1 MAHVQKFTRGNLNG
15 LSIHLDRKTDHH
27 SNEEIDP
34 TKTYLNI
41 DLCQKEGDTLSRL
54 NDRLKEVYC
63 MKRDDVKVGCSW
75 IVTLPK
81 NLKEQTESDQQAFFE
96 KTYAFLS
103 ERYGGEKNVL
113 SAQVHLD
120 ETTPHLHFVF
130 MPVVWDEKKQRE
142 KVSAKEV
149 LNRNDLQK
157 FHGELDTF
165 LKKELPTIY
174 KDGILNG
181 ETIELDSV
189 KEIKKYAKQIQE
201 KKDHLSKE
209 LELFSEPKKVFDQVE
224 KASKKSLFGDKVTLP
239 YSEFEKLKT
248 LSLSG
253 IKLNNQLNQV
263 SEASKNDLT
272 ALKKEVDLVEQE
284 KTDLKGQLQQ
294 ANQRAD
300 EATEK
305 VTYYLDTLENTLKTG
320 QKFKDQAIIYKSILK
335 DAKVPFQISEMEK
348 QGRLILSKVENGRMP
363 EDEQKAKKWISVLEQ
378 NKEAGTIPLNRLE
391 SILEVLKAFLEKLL
405 DKELKFSLDGLK
417 SRDTELKKNQKP
429 THSNSMNRGR

>member
-54 NDRLKEVYC
+54 NDRMKEVYC

-157 FHGELDTF
+157 FHKELDTF
-165 LKKELPTIY
+165 LKKELPNIY
-174 KDGILNG
+174 QEGILNG

-201 KKDHLSKE
+201 KKDDLSKE
-209 LELFSEPKKVFDQVE
+209 LELFSEPKKVFDQIE

-263 SEASKNDLT
+263 SEASKKDLT
-272 ALKKEVDLVEQE
+272 ALKKDVDLVEQE

-335 DAKVPFQISEMEK
+335 DAKIPFQISEMEK

-363 EDEQKAKKWISVLEQ
+363 EDEKKAKKWISVLEQ

-405 DKELKFSLDGLK
+405 NKELRFSLDGLK
-417 SRDTELKKNQKP
+417 SRNTELKKNQKP

>member
-165 LKKELPTIY
+165 LKKELPNIY
-174 KDGILNG
+174 QDGILNG
-181 ETIELDSV
+181 KTIELDSV

-201 KKDHLSKE
+201 KKDDLSKE

-263 SEASKNDLT
+263 SEASKKDLT
-272 ALKKEVDLVEQE
+272 ALKKDVDLVEQE

-335 DAKVPFQISEMEK
+335 DAKIPFQISEMEK

-363 EDEQKAKKWISVLEQ
+363 EDEKKAKTWISVLEQ

-391 SILEVLKAFLEKLL
+391 SILEVLKDFLEKLL
-405 DKELKFSLDGLK
+405 NKELRFSLDGLK

>member
-130 MPVVWDEKKQRE
+130 MPVVWDEKKQPE

-201 KKDHLSKE
+201 KKDDLSKE

-263 SEASKNDLT
+263 SEASKKDLT

-284 KTDLKGQLQQ
+284 KTDLKGQLKQ

-335 DAKVPFQISEMEK
+335 DAKIPFQISEMEK

-363 EDEQKAKKWISVLEQ
+363 EDEKKAKKWISVLEQ

-405 DKELKFSLDGLK
+405 NKELRFSLDGLK
-417 SRDTELKKNQKP
+417 SRNTELKKNQKP

>member
-41 DLCQKEGDTLSRL
+41 ALCQKEGDTLSRL

-201 KKDHLSKE
+201 KKDDLSKE

-263 SEASKNDLT
+263 SEASKKNLT
-272 ALKKEVDLVEQE
+272 ALKKDVDLVEQE
-284 KTDLKGQLQQ
+284 KTDLKGQLKQ

-335 DAKVPFQISEMEK
+335 DAKIPFQISEMEK

-363 EDEQKAKKWISVLEQ
+363 EDEKKAKKWISVLEQ

-405 DKELKFSLDGLK
+405 NKELRFSLDGLK
-417 SRDTELKKNQKP
+417 SRNTELKKNQKP

>member
-34 TKTYLNI
+34 TKTYLNV
-41 DLCQKEGDTLSRL
+41 DLCQREGDTLSRL

-81 NLKEQTESDQQAFFE
+81 HLKEQTESDQQAFFE

-263 SEASKNDLT
+263 SEASKKDLT

-363 EDEQKAKKWISVLEQ
+363 EDEKKAKKWISVLEQ

-391 SILEVLKAFLEKLL
+391 SILEVLKDFLEKLL
-405 DKELKFSLDGLK
+405 NKELSFSLNGLK

>member
-81 NLKEQTESDQQAFFE
+81 HLKEQTESDQQAFFE

-263 SEASKNDLT
+263 SEASKKDLT

-335 DAKVPFQISEMEK
+335 DAKIPFQISEMEK

-363 EDEQKAKKWISVLEQ
+363 EDEKKAKKWISVLEQ

-405 DKELKFSLDGLK
+405 NKELRFSLDGLK
-417 SRDTELKKNQKP
+417 SRNTELKKNQKP

>member
-201 KKDHLSKE
+201 KKDDLSKE

-263 SEASKNDLT
+263 SEASKKDLT
-272 ALKKEVDLVEQE
+272 ALKKDVDLVEQE

-348 QGRLILSKVENGRMP
+348 QGRLILNKVENGRMP

-391 SILEVLKAFLEKLL
+391 SILEVLKAFLDKLL
-405 DKELKFSLDGLK
+405 NKELSFSLDGLK
-417 SRDTELKKNQKP
+417 SRNTELKKNQKP

>member
-165 LKKELPTIY
+165 LKKELPNIY
-174 KDGILNG
+174 QEGILNG

-201 KKDHLSKE
+201 KKDDLSKE
-209 LELFSEPKKVFDQVE
+209 LELFSEPKKVFDQIE

-263 SEASKNDLT
+263 SEASKKDLS
-272 ALKKEVDLVEQE
+272 ALKKDVDLVEQE
-284 KTDLKGQLQQ
+284 KTELKGQLQQ

-335 DAKVPFQISEMEK
+335 DAKIPFQISEMEK

-363 EDEQKAKKWISVLEQ
+363 EDENKAKKWISVLEQ

-391 SILEVLKAFLEKLL
+391 SILEVLKDFLEKLL
-405 DKELKFSLDGLK
+405 NKELSFSLDGLK
-417 SRDTELKKNQKP
+417 SRNTELKKNQKP

>member
-34 TKTYLNI
+34 TKTYLNY

-142 KVSAKEV
+142 KISAKEV
-149 LNRNDLQK
+149 LNRNDLQN

-201 KKDHLSKE
+201 KKDDLSKE
-209 LELFSEPKKVFDQVE
+209 LKLFSEPKKVFEQVE

-239 YSEFEKLKT
+239 YNEFEKLKN

-263 SEASKNDLT
+263 SEASKKDLT
-272 ALKKEVDLVEQE
+272 VLKKDVDLVEQE
-284 KTDLKGQLQQ
+284 KTELKGQLQQ
-294 ANQRAD
+294 ANQRVD

-363 EDEQKAKKWISVLEQ
+363 EDEKKAKKWISVLEQ

-405 DKELKFSLDGLK
+405 NKELTFSLDGLK
-417 SRDTELKKNQKP
+417 SRDTELKQTQKP

>member
-165 LKKELPTIY
+165 LKKELPNIY
-174 KDGILNG
+174 QEGILNG

-189 KEIKKYAKQIQE
+189 KEIKKYAKQIQD
-201 KKDHLSKE
+201 KKDDLSKE
-209 LELFSEPKKVFDQVE
+209 LELFSEPKKVFDQIE

-239 YSEFEKLKT
+239 YSEFGKLKT

-263 SEASKNDLT
+263 SEASKKDLS
-272 ALKKEVDLVEQE
+272 ALKKNVDLVEQE
-284 KTDLKGQLQQ
+284 KTELKGQLQQ

-348 QGRLILSKVENGRMP
+348 QGRLILNKVENGRMP

-391 SILEVLKAFLEKLL
+391 SILEVLKAFLDKLL
-405 DKELKFSLDGLK
+405 NKELSFSLDGLK
-417 SRDTELKKNQKP
+417 SRNTELKKNQKP

>member
-165 LKKELPTIY
+165 LKKELPNIY
-174 KDGILNG
+174 QEGILNG

-201 KKDHLSKE
+201 KKDDLSRE

-263 SEASKNDLT
+263 SEASKKDLT

-320 QKFKDQAIIYKSILK
+320 QKFKEQAIIYKSILK
-335 DAKVPFQISEMEK
+335 DAKIPFQISEMEK

-405 DKELKFSLDGLK
+405 NKELRFSLDGLK
-417 SRDTELKKNQKP
+417 SRNTELKKNQKP

>member
-165 LKKELPTIY
+165 LKKELPNIY
-174 KDGILNG
+174 QEGILNG

-201 KKDHLSKE
+201 KKDDLSKE

-263 SEASKNDLT
+263 SEASKKDLT
-272 ALKKEVDLVEQE
+272 ALKKDVDLVEQE
-284 KTDLKGQLQQ
+284 KTDLKGQLKQ

-320 QKFKDQAIIYKSILK
+320 QKFKEQAIIYKSILK
-335 DAKVPFQISEMEK
+335 DAKIPFQISEMEK

-405 DKELKFSLDGLK
+405 NKELRFSLDGLK
-417 SRDTELKKNQKP
+417 SRNTELKKNQKP

>member
-34 TKTYLNI
+34 TKTYLNY

-81 NLKEQTESDQQAFFE
+81 NLKEQNESDQQEFFE
-96 KTYAFLS
+96 KTYEFLS

-165 LKKELPTIY
+165 LKKELPNIY

-201 KKDHLSKE
+201 KKEDLSKE
-209 LELFSEPKKVFDQVE
+209 LELFSKPKKVVEQVE

-253 IKLNNQLNQV
+253 IKLKTQLDQV
-263 SEASKNDLT
+263 SEASKKDLT
-272 ALKKEVDLVEQE
+272 ALRKDVDLVEQE
-284 KTDLKGQLQQ
+284 KTELKGQLQQ
-294 ANQRAD
+294 ANYFR
-300 EATEK
+300 
-305 VTYYLDTLENTLKTG
+305 
-320 QKFKDQAIIYKSILK
+320 
-335 DAKVPFQISEMEK
+335 
-348 QGRLILSKVENGRMP
+348 
-363 EDEQKAKKWISVLEQ
+363 
-378 NKEAGTIPLNRLE
+378 
-391 SILEVLKAFLEKLL
+391 
-405 DKELKFSLDGLK
+405 
-417 SRDTELKKNQKP
+417 
-429 THSNSMNRGR
+429 

>member
-201 KKDHLSKE
+201 KKDDLSKE

-263 SEASKNDLT
+263 SEASKKNLT
-272 ALKKEVDLVEQE
+272 ALKKDVDLVEQE

-335 DAKVPFQISEMEK
+335 DAKIPFQISEMEK

-363 EDEQKAKKWISVLEQ
+363 EDEKKAKKWISVLEQ

-405 DKELKFSLDGLK
+405 NKELRFSLDGLK
-417 SRDTELKKNQKP
+417 SRNTELKKNQKP

>member
-34 TKTYLNI
+34 TKTYLNV
-41 DLCQKEGDTLSRL
+41 DFCQKEGDTLSRL

-81 NLKEQTESDQQAFFE
+81 HLKEQTESDQQAFFE

-263 SEASKNDLT
+263 SEASKKDLT

-335 DAKVPFQISEMEK
+335 DAKIPFQISEMEK
-348 QGRLILSKVENGRMP
+348 QGRLILSKVENGRIP

-405 DKELKFSLDGLK
+405 NKELKFSLDGLK

>member
-201 KKDHLSKE
+201 KKDDLSKE

-263 SEASKNDLT
+263 SEASKKKLT
-272 ALKKEVDLVEQE
+272 ALKKDVDLVEQE

-335 DAKVPFQISEMEK
+335 DAKIPFQISEMEK

-363 EDEQKAKKWISVLEQ
+363 EDEKKAKKWISVLEQ

-405 DKELKFSLDGLK
+405 NKELRFSLDGLK
-417 SRDTELKKNQKP
+417 SRNTELKKNQKP

>member
-81 NLKEQTESDQQAFFE
+81 HLKEQTESDQQAFFE

-201 KKDHLSKE
+201 KKDDLSKE
-209 LELFSEPKKVFDQVE
+209 LKLFSEPKKVFDQVE

-263 SEASKNDLT
+263 SEASKKDLT

-284 KTDLKGQLQQ
+284 KTDLKGQLEQ

-348 QGRLILSKVENGRMP
+348 KGRLILSKVENGGMP
-363 EDEQKAKKWISVLEQ
+363 EDEKKAKKWISVLEQ

-405 DKELKFSLDGLK
+405 NKELTFSLDGLK

>member
-81 NLKEQTESDQQAFFE
+81 HLKEQTESDQQAFFE

-263 SEASKNDLT
+263 SEASKKDLT

-284 KTDLKGQLQQ
+284 KTNLKGQLQQ

-335 DAKVPFQISEMEK
+335 DAKIPFQISEMEK

-363 EDEQKAKKWISVLEQ
+363 EDEKKAKKWISVLEQ

-391 SILEVLKAFLEKLL
+391 SILEVLKDFLEKLL
-405 DKELKFSLDGLK
+405 NKELSFSLNGLK

>member
-81 NLKEQTESDQQAFFE
+81 HLKEQTESDQQAFFE

-165 LKKELPTIY
+165 LKKELPNIY
-174 KDGILNG
+174 QEGILNG

-224 KASKKSLFGDKVTLP
+224 KASKKSLFGDKATLP

-263 SEASKNDLT
+263 SEASKKDLT

-284 KTDLKGQLQQ
+284 KTDLKGQLKQ

-335 DAKVPFQISEMEK
+335 DAKIPFQISEMEK

-363 EDEQKAKKWISVLEQ
+363 EDEKKAKKWISVLEQ

-405 DKELKFSLDGLK
+405 NKEFKFSLDGLK

>member
-1 MAHVQKFTRGNLNG
+1 
-15 LSIHLDRKTDHH
+15 
-27 SNEEIDP
+27 
-34 TKTYLNI
+34 
-41 DLCQKEGDTLSRL
+41 
-54 NDRLKEVYC
+54 

-201 KKDHLSKE
+201 KKDDLSKE

-263 SEASKNDLT
+263 SEASKKNLT
-272 ALKKEVDLVEQE
+272 ALKKDVDLVEQE
-284 KTDLKGQLQQ
+284 KTDLKGQLKQ

-335 DAKVPFQISEMEK
+335 DAKIPFQISEMEK

-363 EDEQKAKKWISVLEQ
+363 EDEKKAKKWISVLEQ

-405 DKELKFSLDGLK
+405 NKELRFSLDGLK
-417 SRDTELKKNQKP
+417 SRNTELKKNQKP

>member
-81 NLKEQTESDQQAFFE
+81 HLKEQTESDQQAFFE

-201 KKDHLSKE
+201 KKNDLSKE

-263 SEASKNDLT
+263 SEVSKKVLT

-284 KTDLKGQLQQ
+284 KTDLKGQLEQ

-320 QKFKDQAIIYKSILK
+320 QKFKDQVIIYKSILK
-335 DAKVPFQISEMEK
+335 DAKIPFQISEMEK

-405 DKELKFSLDGLK
+405 NKELKFSLDGLK

>member
-165 LKKELPTIY
+165 LKKELPNIY
-174 KDGILNG
+174 QEGILNG

-201 KKDHLSKE
+201 KKDDLSRE

-263 SEASKNDLT
+263 SEASKKDLT
-272 ALKKEVDLVEQE
+272 ALKKDVDLVEQE

-335 DAKVPFQISEMEK
+335 DAKIPFQISEMEK

-405 DKELKFSLDGLK
+405 NKELSFSLDGLK
-417 SRDTELKKNQKP
+417 SRSTELKKNQKP

>member
-34 TKTYLNI
+34 TKTYLNV

-81 NLKEQTESDQQAFFE
+81 HLKEQTESDQQAFFE

-201 KKDHLSKE
+201 KKDDLSKE

-363 EDEQKAKKWISVLEQ
+363 EDEKKAKKWISVLEQ

-405 DKELKFSLDGLK
+405 NKEFKFSLDGLK

>member
-201 KKDHLSKE
+201 KKDDLSKE

-263 SEASKNDLT
+263 SEASKKDLT
-272 ALKKEVDLVEQE
+272 ALKKDVDLVEQE
-284 KTDLKGQLQQ
+284 KIELKGQLHQ

-405 DKELKFSLDGLK
+405 NKELSFSLDGLK
-417 SRDTELKKNQKP
+417 SRNTELKKNQKP

>member
-165 LKKELPTIY
+165 LKKELPNIY
-174 KDGILNG
+174 QDGILNG

-201 KKDHLSKE
+201 KKDDLSRE

-263 SEASKNDLT
+263 SEASKKDLT

-348 QGRLILSKVENGRMP
+348 QGRLILNKVENGRMP

-391 SILEVLKAFLEKLL
+391 SILEVLKAFLDKLL
-405 DKELKFSLDGLK
+405 NKELRFSLDGLK
-417 SRDTELKKNQKP
+417 SRNTELKKNQKP

>member
-165 LKKELPTIY
+165 LKKELPNIY
-174 KDGILNG
+174 QDGILNG

-201 KKDHLSKE
+201 KKDDLSKE

-263 SEASKNDLT
+263 SEASKKDLT

-335 DAKVPFQISEMEK
+335 DAKIPFQISEMEK

-363 EDEQKAKKWISVLEQ
+363 EDENKAKKWISVLEQ

-391 SILEVLKAFLEKLL
+391 SILEVLKDFLDKLL
-405 DKELKFSLDGLK
+405 NKELRFSLDGLK
-417 SRDTELKKNQKP
+417 SRNTELKKNQKP

>member
-54 NDRLKEVYC
+54 NNRLKEVYC

-165 LKKELPTIY
+165 LKKELPNIY
-174 KDGILNG
+174 QEGILNG

-201 KKDHLSKE
+201 KKDDLSKE
-209 LELFSEPKKVFDQVE
+209 LELFSEPKKVFDQIE

-263 SEASKNDLT
+263 SEASKKDLT
-272 ALKKEVDLVEQE
+272 ALKKDVDLVEQE

-405 DKELKFSLDGLK
+405 NKELRFSLDGLK
-417 SRDTELKKNQKP
+417 SRNTELKKNQKP

>member
-201 KKDHLSKE
+201 KKDDLSKE

-263 SEASKNDLT
+263 SEASKKDLT
-272 ALKKEVDLVEQE
+272 ALKKDVDLVEQE

-335 DAKVPFQISEMEK
+335 DAKIPFQISEMEK

-363 EDEQKAKKWISVLEQ
+363 EDEKKAKKWISVLEQ

-405 DKELKFSLDGLK
+405 NKELRFSLDGLK
-417 SRDTELKKNQKP
+417 SRNTELKKNQKP

>member
-81 NLKEQTESDQQAFFE
+81 HLKEQTESDQQAFFE

>member
-201 KKDHLSKE
+201 KKDDLSKE
-209 LELFSEPKKVFDQVE
+209 LELFSEPKKVFDQVG

-263 SEASKNDLT
+263 SEASKKNLT
-272 ALKKEVDLVEQE
+272 ALKKDVDLVEQE

-335 DAKVPFQISEMEK
+335 DAKIPFQISEMEK

-363 EDEQKAKKWISVLEQ
+363 EDEKKAKKWISVLEQ

-405 DKELKFSLDGLK
+405 NKELRFSLDGLK
-417 SRDTELKKNQKP
+417 SRNTELKKNQKP

>member
-34 TKTYLNI
+34 TKTYLNV

-63 MKRDDVKVGCSW
+63 MKREDVKVGCSW

-81 NLKEQTESDQQAFFE
+81 TLKEQNESDQREFFE
-96 KTYAFLS
+96 KTYAFLT
-103 ERYGGEKNVL
+103 ERYGGGKNVL

-201 KKDHLSKE
+201 KKNDLSKE

-263 SEASKNDLT
+263 SEASKKDLT

-284 KTDLKGQLQQ
+284 KTDLKGQLEQ

-335 DAKVPFQISEMEK
+335 DAKIPFQISEMEK

-405 DKELKFSLDGLK
+405 NKELKFSLDGLK

>member
-54 NDRLKEVYC
+54 NNRLKEVYC

-165 LKKELPTIY
+165 LKKELPNIY
-174 KDGILNG
+174 QDGILNG

-201 KKDHLSKE
+201 KKDDLSKE

-263 SEASKNDLT
+263 SEASKKDLT
-272 ALKKEVDLVEQE
+272 ALKKDVDLVEQE

-305 VTYYLDTLENTLKTG
+305 VAYYLDTLENTLKTG

-335 DAKVPFQISEMEK
+335 DAKIPFQISEMEK

-405 DKELKFSLDGLK
+405 NKELSFSLDGLK
-417 SRDTELKKNQKP
+417 SRNTELKKNQKP

>member
-54 NDRLKEVYC
+54 NDRMKEVYC

-165 LKKELPTIY
+165 LKKELPNIY
-174 KDGILNG
+174 QEGILNG

-201 KKDHLSKE
+201 KKDDLSRE

-263 SEASKNDLT
+263 SEASKKDLT
-272 ALKKEVDLVEQE
+272 ALKKDVDLVEQE

-335 DAKVPFQISEMEK
+335 DAKIPFQISEMEK

-363 EDEQKAKKWISVLEQ
+363 EDENKAKKWISVLEQ

-391 SILEVLKAFLEKLL
+391 SILEVLKDFLEKLL
-405 DKELKFSLDGLK
+405 NKELRFSLDGLK
-417 SRDTELKKNQKP
+417 SRNTELKKNQKP

>member
-201 KKDHLSKE
+201 KKDDLSKE

-263 SEASKNDLT
+263 SEASKKNLT
-272 ALKKEVDLVEQE
+272 ALKKDVDLVEQE
-284 KTDLKGQLQQ
+284 KTDLKGQLKQ

-335 DAKVPFQISEMEK
+335 DAKIPFQISEMEK

-363 EDEQKAKKWISVLEQ
+363 EDEKKAKKWISVLEQ

-405 DKELKFSLDGLK
+405 NKELRFSLDGLK
-417 SRDTELKKNQKP
+417 SRNTELKKNQKP